1 MPNSPD
7 LSDFDQRVVLVTGAG
22 SGIGQATS
30 LAFARRGA
38 SVALLDV
45 ATDGLAR
52 TASLIAATSA
62 RPTLQLQVDVSDPA
76 QIAGVVPAVLE
87 RFGRLDAAHNNA
99 GVPGPYVPLA
109 DYDEADFAA
118 VLAVDLVGVWRCMKA
133 EIQHM
138 RDAGGGTI
146 VNTSS
151 MLGLVGM
158 PDNAAYTAAKHA
170 VHGLTRCA
178 ALENA
183 DHGIRVNAVAPGVTR
198 TAMTSAVSDDLLRQV
213 PMGRIAEPEEIAGAV
228 VWLCSDE
235 ASYVTGSV
243 LVADGGYL
251 A

>member
-1 MPNSPD
+1 MPNSPV
-7 LSDFDQRVVLVTGAG
+7 LSGFEERVVLVTGAG
-22 SGIGQATS
+22 SGIGQATAV
-30 LAFARRGA
+30 AFARRGA
-38 SVALLDV
+38 AVALLDV
-45 ATDGLAR
+45 AAAGLAR
-52 TASLIAATSA
+52 TADLIATTSG
-62 RPTLQLQVDVSDPA
+62 RPTLQLQVDVTDPA
-76 QIAGVVPAVLE
+76 QMDGVIPAVLG

-109 DYDEADFAA
+109 DYEEADFAA
-118 VLAVDLVGVWRCMKA
+118 VLAVDLIGVWRCMKA
-133 EIQHM
+133 EIRHM
-138 RDAGGGTI
+138 RGAGGGTI

-183 DHGIRVNAVAPGVTR
+183 GHGIRVNAVAPGVTR
-198 TAMTSAVSDDLLRQV
+198 TGMTSAVSDDLLRQV
-213 PMGRIAEPEEIAGAV
+213 PLGRIAEPDEIAGAV